1 MRKTLR
7 ALASTCL
14 VLVAVGLPLLA
25 HAEKIKIGSIAPPN
39 NGHTKGLEAMADYV
53 REKTN
58 GRVDI
63 AVFPLGQLG
72 NERSMCS
79 QVQSG
84 TLQMVSST
92 TSVLENFVPEVAV
105 IDLPFMFPDLDTAH
119 AVLDD
124 PSVKGKLFSYFA
136 KKGFVGLGF
145 AEDGLRQTLNSK
157 RPIRTPA
164 DFKGLKIRTMN
175 SPMMLETFKAFGASP
190 VGIPFPEVYSALQT
204 GVADGVN
211 ASELVACLMKFPEV
225 TKYLTKYDFH
235 MNAPI
240 HVANIDWWNSLSA
253 ADQKV
258 IQEGM
263 DMAIHLNRDLNAKL
277 SAKLPPKGEMSVD
290 DYLKSQNVQIVD
302 LTPAEREAFKK
313 AAAPVWDDLRKKI
326 GNDMIDFMVAKV
338 KEHQKK

>member
-1 MRKTLR
+1 MRKSLR
-7 ALASTCL
+7 ALASGL
-14 VLVAVGLPLLA
+14 LAVAVVGLPLLS
-25 HAEKIKIGSIAPPN
+25 HAEKIKIGTIAPPT
-39 NGHTKGLEAMADYV
+39 NGHTKGLEAMADFV

-58 GRVDI
+58 GRIDI

-72 NERSMCS
+72 NESSMCS

-84 TLQMVSST
+84 SLQMVSST

-105 IDLPFMFPDLDTAH
+105 IDLPFMFPDLATAH

-124 PSVKGKLFSYFA
+124 PQVKAKIFSYFA

-157 RPIRTPA
+157 KPIRTPA
-164 DFKGLKIRTMN
+164 DFKGLKIRTMT

-211 ASELVACLMKFPEV
+211 ASMLVSALMKFPEV

-240 HVANIDWWNSLSA
+240 HVANIDWWNSLKA
-253 ADQKV
+253 DDQK
-258 IQEGM
+258 IIREGM
-263 DMAIHLNRDLNAKL
+263 EMAIRLNRELNAKFT
-277 SAKLPPKGEMSVD
+277 AKLPPKGELSVD
-290 DYLKSQNVQIVD
+290 DYLKGQNVQIVE
-302 LTPAEREAFKK
+302 LTPAEREAFKT
-313 AAAPVWDDLRKKI
+313 AAAPVWEASRKKI
-326 GNDMIDFMVAKV
+326 GNELVDFMVAKV

>member
-1 MRKTLR
+1 MRIALK
-7 ALASTCL
+7 ALASAGL
-14 VLVAVGLPLLA
+14 AVALVGLPLRSHA
-25 HAEKIKIGSIAPPN
+25 AEKIKIGSIAPPT
-39 NGHTKGLEAMADYV
+39 NGHTKGLEAMADFV
-53 REKTN
+53 RQKTN
-58 GRVDI
+58 GRIDI

-105 IDLPFMFPDLDTAH
+105 IDLPYMFPNLDTAH

-124 PSVKGKLFSYFA
+124 PAVKKKIFSYFA

-157 RPIRTPA
+157 RPIRKPE

-175 SPMMLETFKAFGASP
+175 SPMMLDTFKAFGASP

-211 ASELVACLMKFPEV
+211 ASMLVSALMKFPEV
-225 TKYLTKYDFH
+225 TKYMTDYDFH

-240 HVANIDWWNSLSA
+240 HVANIDWWNSLGA
-253 ADQKV
+253 ADQK
-258 IQEGM
+258 IILEGM
-263 DMAIHLNRDLNAKL
+263 DMAIQVNRKLNADL
-277 SAKLPPKGEMSVD
+277 SAKLPGSGVSVD
-290 DYLKSQNVQIVD
+290 EYLKGQKVQVVHLSQ
-302 LTPAEREAFKK
+302 AERDAFKK
-313 AAAPVWDDLRKKI
+313 AATPVWESLRKKV
-326 GNDMIDFMVAKV
+326 GNELVDFMVAKV
-338 KEHQKK
+338 KEHEKK